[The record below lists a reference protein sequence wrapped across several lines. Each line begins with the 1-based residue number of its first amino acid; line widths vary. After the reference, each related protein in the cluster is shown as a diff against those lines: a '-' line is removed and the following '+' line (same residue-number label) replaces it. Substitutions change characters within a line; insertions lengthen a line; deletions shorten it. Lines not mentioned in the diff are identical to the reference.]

1 MATEPLLRMEAITK
15 IFSGVVALDG
25 VDFRLERGEV
35 HSLVGENGAG
45 KSTLIKIMTGAYRRD
60 GGRILLEG
68 REVDFR
74 SPEDAQEAGVV
85 AVYQEVNLLT
95 YRTVAE
101 NIFLGREPRR
111 FGLGIDW
118 KKMNADAGAI
128 LRRLGLD
135 IDPRATLGS
144 LNIALRQMVAI
155 ARGVSFGAKVV
166 VLDEPTSSLTE
177 REVSILYDVIR
188 RLKSEGVGVVYISHR
203 FDELYAVCDSVTVLR
218 DGKFVAT
225 RPLAGLER
233 LDLVCLMLG
242 KQREELQREGAT
254 AFGEHHEARK
264 EATPLLRAENL
275 TRGRKLNGVTL
286 EAGRGEIVGM
296 AGLLGS
302 GRTETARAVFGAD
315 DVDEGKIYLEGK
327 PLDLDSPGDAI
338 EAGLAFL
345 SEDRKAEGII
355 PELSVRE
362 NLTLAALPELSRMGV
377 VSRERQN
384 EIVERFMKRL
394 GIKAASAEQKIRE
407 LSGGNQQKVLLA
419 RWLCKNPKFLL
430 LDEPTRGI
438 DIGAKG
444 EIQSL
449 VNELAESGLGV
460 LMISSELEELVEGS
474 SRVVVMRDGRLVAE
488 LRGREITQDNII
500 HAMADAD
507 GVKQATAGGGASGG
521 GSLSDR
527 APTDALIFGTGAG
540 ASESAPGETGG
551 ATLFGA
557 SGGASSGA
565 AADNSSDAG
574 GGGAG
579 FDWGS
584 DSGGGGDGGGDGG
597 GGGGNGGGGG
607 GE

>member
-1 MATEPLLRMEAITK
+1 MKNEPLLRMEGIRK
-15 IFSGVVALDG
+15 VFSGVVALDG
-25 VDFRLERGEV
+25 VDVTVERGEV
-35 HSLVGENGAG
+35 HALVGENGAG

-68 REVDFR
+68 REVNFR
-74 SPEDAQEAGVV
+74 TPEDAQAEGVV

-111 FGLGIDW
+111 FGLIDW
-118 KKMNADAGAI
+118 KQMSAAAGAI
-128 LRRLGLD
+128 LLRLGLD

-177 REVSILYDVIR
+177 HEVSILYDVIR
-188 RLKSEGVGVVYISHR
+188 RLKAEGVGVVYISHR
-203 FDELYAVCDSVTVLR
+203 FDELYTVCDRVTVLR

-225 RPLAGLER
+225 RPLAGLEKI
-233 LDLVCLMLG
+233 DLVCLMLG
-242 KQREELQREGAT
+242 KRREELRQGAT
-254 AFGEHHEARK
+254 AFGEHHAEKRETA
-264 EATPLLRAENL
+264 PLLRAENL
-275 TRGRKLNGVTL
+275 TRGRKLDHVTV

-302 GRTETARAVFGAD
+302 GRTETARAIFGAD
-315 DVDEGKIYLEGK
+315 SIDEGKVFLEGRA
-327 PLDLDSPGDAI
+327 LDVRSPGDAI
-338 EAGLAFL
+338 DAGLAFL
-345 SEDRKAEGII
+345 TEDRKAEGII

-362 NLTLAALPELSRMGV
+362 NLTLAALPEMSRLGI
-377 VSRERQN
+377 VSRAKQDEA
-384 EIVERFMKRL
+384 VERFMKRL
-394 GIKAASAEQKIRE
+394 GIKASSAEQKIRE

-449 VNELAESGLGV
+449 INELAESGLGV

-474 SRVVVMRDGRLVAE
+474 SRVVVMRDGRCVAE
-488 LRGREITQDNII
+488 LRGAEISQEQII
-500 HAMADAD
+500 RAMAEGSATGDAE
-507 GVKQATAGGGASGG
+507 ATNTTVAVS
-521 GSLSDR
+521 
-527 APTDALIFGTGAG
+527 
-540 ASESAPGETGG
+540 
-551 ATLFGA
+551 
-557 SGGASSGA
+557 
-565 AADNSSDAG
+565 
-574 GGGAG
+574 
-579 FDWGS
+579 
-584 DSGGGGDGGGDGG
+584 
-597 GGGGNGGGGG
+597 
-607 GE
+607 